1 MKNQANRKLISNT
14 VFLYLMTTSIQILNL
29 LTVPYLSRV
38 LGPTE
43 YGQIGLALGYMAY
56 VQIILDFGFTLYVT
70 KKISENKT
78 DKCKIEYIITAVTFI
93 KVILAV
99 CLGVVF
105 LLFLY
110 INVFDVTLMTILQVY
125 LLGYLITALLPDF
138 YYRGMENMK
147 SIALRT
153 LIVRVL
159 FTLLI
164 FLCVRKKEDIMF
176 VPVCFLV
183 GSILAF
189 IITAADIRW
198 KKQIT
203 FRWPGRKYVMSMVRS
218 AFPYFTSRFASTF
231 YQALN
236 VIIIGKIYGTAP
248 EVGYYTSSDK
258 CLSLVKMG
266 SSPIADSLYPY
277 MLNHKN
283 YRLIKRLLGFVMPII
298 TVGVIIIGIYAEP
311 ICEFVFGDGYA
322 ESGAILRLLLPAAWV
337 ILPTYVVAFPVMSPM
352 GLAKYANYSNVI
364 GVFIQLL
371 GLLLLFL
378 SHRMNIYT
386 ICGLTSFTE
395 VSVFMYRLSVVLL
408 SVCHERNKNHV
419 K

>member
-56 VQIILDFGFTLYVT
+56 VQIILDFGFTLYAT

-159 FTLLI
+159 FTLSLI
-164 FLCVRKKEDIMF
+164 HI
-176 VPVCFLV
+176 
-183 GSILAF
+183 
-189 IITAADIRW
+189 
-198 KKQIT
+198 
-203 FRWPGRKYVMSMVRS
+203 
-218 AFPYFTSRFASTF
+218 
-231 YQALN
+231 
-236 VIIIGKIYGTAP
+236 
-248 EVGYYTSSDK
+248 
-258 CLSLVKMG
+258 
-266 SSPIADSLYPY
+266 
-277 MLNHKN
+277 
-283 YRLIKRLLGFVMPII
+283 
-298 TVGVIIIGIYAEP
+298 
-311 ICEFVFGDGYA
+311 
-322 ESGAILRLLLPAAWV
+322 
-337 ILPTYVVAFPVMSPM
+337 
-352 GLAKYANYSNVI
+352 
-364 GVFIQLL
+364 
-371 GLLLLFL
+371 
-378 SHRMNIYT
+378 
-386 ICGLTSFTE
+386 
-395 VSVFMYRLSVVLL
+395 
-408 SVCHERNKNHV
+408 
-419 K
+419 

>member
-56 VQIILDFGFTLYVT
+56 VQIILDFGFTLYAT

-159 FTLLI
+159 FPLISARNYMLFCSIGRIPERNCLCLFACTLLNLPHMI
-164 FLCVRKKEDIMF
+164 QK
-176 VPVCFLV
+176 
-183 GSILAF
+183 ILMRCNSMTHELNQEQF
-189 IITAADIRW
+189 
-198 KKQIT
+198 
-203 FRWPGRKYVMSMVRS
+203 FR
-218 AFPYFTSRFASTF
+218 
-231 YQALN
+231 
-236 VIIIGKIYGTAP
+236 I
-248 EVGYYTSSDK
+248 
-258 CLSLVKMG
+258 
-266 SSPIADSLYPY
+266 
-277 MLNHKN
+277 
-283 YRLIKRLLGFVMPII
+283 
-298 TVGVIIIGIYAEP
+298 
-311 ICEFVFGDGYA
+311 
-322 ESGAILRLLLPAAWV
+322 
-337 ILPTYVVAFPVMSPM
+337 
-352 GLAKYANYSNVI
+352 
-364 GVFIQLL
+364 
-371 GLLLLFL
+371 
-378 SHRMNIYT
+378 
-386 ICGLTSFTE
+386 
-395 VSVFMYRLSVVLL
+395 
-408 SVCHERNKNHV
+408 
-419 K
+419 

>member
-56 VQIILDFGFTLYVT
+56 VQIILDFGFTLYAT

-183 GSILAF
+183 AY
-189 IITAADIRW
+189 W
-198 KKQIT
+198 
-203 FRWPGRKYVMSMVRS
+203 
-218 AFPYFTSRFASTF
+218 
-231 YQALN
+231 
-236 VIIIGKIYGTAP
+236 
-248 EVGYYTSSDK
+248 
-258 CLSLVKMG
+258 LSL
-266 SSPIADSLYPY
+266 SP
-277 MLNHKN
+277 
-283 YRLIKRLLGFVMPII
+283 RLIFAGKNRSPL
-298 TVGVIIIGIYAEP
+298 
-311 ICEFVFGDGYA
+311 DGRGENMLCQWYDLHFRI
-322 ESGAILRLLLPAAWV
+322 SH
-337 ILPTYVVAFPVMSPM
+337 PVLHQP
-352 GLAKYANYSNVI
+352 
-364 GVFIQLL
+364 FI
-371 GLLLLFL
+371 
-378 SHRMNIYT
+378 RP
-386 ICGLTSFTE
+386 
-395 VSVFMYRLSVVLL
+395 
-408 SVCHERNKNHV
+408 
-419 K
+419 

>member
-1 MKNQANRKLISNT
+1 MKNQANRKLISNA

-56 VQIILDFGFTLYVT
+56 VQIILDFGFTLYAT

-203 FRWPGRKYVMSMVRS
+203 FRWPGRSYVNGTICISVFHIPFCINLLS
-218 AFPYFTSRFASTF
+218 GLECHNYWKDIWYSTRGG
-231 YQALN
+231 L
-236 VIIIGKIYGTAP
+236 
-248 EVGYYTSSDK
+248 
-258 CLSLVKMG
+258 
-266 SSPIADSLYPY
+266 LY
-277 MLNHKN
+277 
-283 YRLIKRLLGFVMPII
+283 IKR
-298 TVGVIIIGIYAEP
+298 
-311 ICEFVFGDGYA
+311 
-322 ESGAILRLLLPAAWV
+322 
-337 ILPTYVVAFPVMSPM
+337 
-352 GLAKYANYSNVI
+352 
-364 GVFIQLL
+364 
-371 GLLLLFL
+371 
-378 SHRMNIYT
+378 
-386 ICGLTSFTE
+386 
-395 VSVFMYRLSVVLL
+395 
-408 SVCHERNKNHV
+408 
-419 K
+419 